1 MRKQFDPGL
10 VRQAGLLTA
19 IPFVLLVGPALG
31 YYLGS
36 VLDHRWVHAPLGGI
50 VGSVLGLIASARVT
64 IDWIR
69 QAQQFTKHDDED
81 STPHE

>member
-1 MRKQFDPGL
+1 MGKRIDPGL
-10 VRQAGLLTA
+10 LRQAGLLTA

-36 VLDHRWVHAPLGGI
+36 ALDHRWTPEPWGGI

-64 IDWIR
+64 IDFIR
-69 QAQQFTKHDDED
+69 QAQSFTKHNDT
-81 STPHE
+81 TPHE